1 MLGAGGAARPVLVA
15 LADAGPDITVTVTAR
30 RPDAAAAAAALV
42 GAATI
47 AWTDRAEAA
56 AAADPRRQRDAVGMD
71 DGALP
76 LDAGALRRGQ
86 VVADLVYHPLETP
99 LLAAA
104 RAAGAVPVDGLGML
118 VHQAALQVEQ
128 WSGAV
133 RAGRR
138 HAGRGPPR
146 CCKNRG
152 KSLNFRAPA
161 AEVSVSEGT
170 PVLQGTFD
178 TLSFSEVLRL
188 LADARKTGALRMD
201 AGVAATWWLV
211 DGVCSAAEG
220 GDLVE
225 PVTDVR
231 ELLARMVDIGFVV
244 ARNAG
249 GTFRFVADETPPWE
263 TEVRLEVEA
272 VLVEIDGLLDQWRE
286 IEVVIPSLECRPVLC
301 DELGTESLEVD
312 AETWRLIVQIDRR
325 RTVRDLAHRTSRSV
339 FELCRTLIELV
350 ELGAVSI
357 TSRSRRARP
366 SPSDAPR
373 GTSTAAA
380 GAVGAAEPALQ
391 PEEPYGPGVESPHPG
406 PVAASEVDDA
416 QARVT
421 AVRCCGCSPARRAE
435 LSTGGAARAR
445 TAPTAVRRNACR

>member
-1 MLGAGGAARPVLVA
+1 
-15 LADAGPDITVTVTAR
+15 
-30 RPDAAAAAAALV
+30 
-42 GAATI
+42 
-47 AWTDRAEAA
+47 
-56 AAADPRRQRDAVGMD
+56 
-71 DGALP
+71 
-76 LDAGALRRGQ
+76 
-86 VVADLVYHPLETP
+86 
-99 LLAAA
+99 
-104 RAAGAVPVDGLGML
+104 
-118 VHQAALQVEQ
+118 
-128 WSGAV
+128 
-133 RAGRR
+133 
-138 HAGRGPPR
+138 
-146 CCKNRG
+146 
-152 KSLNFRAPA
+152 
-161 AEVSVSEGT
+161 
-170 PVLQGTFD
+170 VLQGTFD

-272 VLVEIDGLLDQWRE
+272 VIVEIDGLLDQWRE

-301 DELGTESLEVD
+301 DELGTDRLEVD
-312 AETWRLIVQIDRR
+312 SETWRLIVQIDRR

-357 TSRSRRARP
+357 SPEVVVAP
-366 SPSDAPR
+366 SPSARR

-380 GAVGAAEPALQ
+380 HVGVASGLQ

-406 PVAASEVDDA
+406 PSPVEVDERKSGDRGA
-416 QARVT
+416 LLRVFS
-421 AVRCCGCSPARRAE
+421 ALQS
-435 LSTGGAARAR
+435 
-445 TAPTAVRRNACR
+445 